1 MFLNVDHPGHLE
13 SILHRWCHIVT
24 DFRIKVTED
33 LKTEW
38 LTIMDILLSERETI
52 LQSIDVQRIATL
64 RDIESAGNRIVD
76 KMMKQ
81 GEPLVD
87 YIFVRIL

>member
-1 MFLNVDHPGHLE
+1 
-13 SILHRWCHIVT
+13 
-24 DFRIKVTED
+24 
-33 LKTEW
+33 
-38 LTIMDILLSERETI
+38 MDTLLSEREAV
-52 LQSIDVQRIATL
+52 LQSIDEQRIATL

-87 YIFVRIL
+87 YIFVRILQLLAVVLVCGIVGTAILLRLKSKKNADANVL

>member
-1 MFLNVDHPGHLE
+1 
-13 SILHRWCHIVT
+13 
-24 DFRIKVTED
+24 
-33 LKTEW
+33 
-38 LTIMDILLSERETI
+38 MDILLSERETV

-64 RDIESAGNRIVD
+64 RDIESAGNRIAD